1 MQPVICNE
9 DTVQPKEKPE
19 KHINIDLFWIGISNL
34 SQNTTFPD
42 LQELVK
48 PFGSVT
54 KQYLI
59 TIMGSLSYRG
69 FAYVHFKDQGD
80 AQEAI
85 NVLNGYEFK
94 NLILTASWAEPL
106 EVSNILKLS
115 RLKIF
120 L

>member
-1 MQPVICNE
+1 MLQVPMSSVTYKD
-9 DTVQPKEKPE
+9 DTDKPE
-19 KHINIDLFWIGISNL
+19 EKAEESINVDLFWIGINNL
-34 SQNTTFPD
+34 SENTTFPD

-59 TIMGSLSYRG
+59 TIIGSLSYRG

-85 NVLNGYEFK
+85 NALNGYVYK
-94 NLILTASWAEPL
+94 DINLTAGWSEPSK
-106 EVSNILKLS
+106 VCKGQY
-115 RLKIF
+115 RL
-120 L
+120 